1 MKGRSMGVSILKKK
15 LGIEKQIDDFLDQ
28 VSESGLLFKSG
39 VEAYLRGN
47 LDSFEKKMETI
58 AETEHKGDALQP
70 PLGEQLYIKT
80 LIPESRGDV
89 LSLLENMDSLLDRFK
104 GAMWRFDIEQPDI
117 NTEFHGDFTEL
128 INNVVESVE
137 AIVRSTRAFF
147 KDISAVADHMHKVSY
162 WETESDKVSTRL
174 QRNIF
179 RKKELRLS
187 HRMQLRDFVR
197 HVDKIAD
204 RAEDVADHLSI
215 FVIKRSL

>member
-1 MKGRSMGVSILKKK
+1 MGSIFKRKI
-15 LGIEKQIDDFLDQ
+15 GIEKQINDFLDK

-39 VEAYLRGN
+39 VDAYLKGN
-47 LDSFEKKMETI
+47 IESFEKQLKSI
-58 AETEHKGDALQP
+58 AETEHQGYELRRSLEEK
-70 PLGEQLYIKT
+70 LYIQT

-104 GAMWRFDIEQPDI
+104 GAMWRFDIESPVI
-117 NTEFHGDFTEL
+117 SSEFHDDFREL
-128 INNVVESVE
+128 ANNVVESVE
-137 AIVRSTRAFF
+137 AIVRSSRAFF

-162 WETESDKVSTRL
+162 WETESDKISTRL

-179 RKKELRLS
+179 RQKELRLS

-197 HVDKIAD
+197 HIDKIAD

>member
-1 MKGRSMGVSILKKK
+1 MGSIFKRKIS
-15 LGIEKQIDDFLDQ
+15 IEIQINDFLDK

-39 VEAYLRGN
+39 VDAYLKGN
-47 LDSFEKKMETI
+47 IESFEKQLESI
-58 AETEHKGDALQP
+58 AETEHQGDELRRS
-70 PLGEQLYIKT
+70 LEEKLYIQT

-104 GAMWRFDIEQPDI
+104 GAMWRFDIERPEI
-117 NTEFHGDFTEL
+117 SSEFHDDFREL
-128 INNVVESVE
+128 ANNVVESVE
-137 AIVRSTRAFF
+137 AIVRSSRAFF

-162 WETESDKVSTRL
+162 WETESDKISTRL

-179 RKKELRLS
+179 RQKELRLS

-197 HVDKIAD
+197 HIDKIAD